1 MKNEMLILGAVRGL
15 VSEGEWVE
23 KVVRTEMPEIVGLGI
38 SKEGLTALKEHMR
51 HDDLNDAPLDN
62 LEEELYVAGLE
73 AFGKVRKPPPCFSR
87 ALTIANKNNI
97 EIEPLDM
104 DDEQYTNAFC
114 RNVSTLEMMSQG
126 RCGRQIARHTFTTTT
141 PEDFV
146 MEFDS
151 IANRSKG
158 FKRLEKEREEHMAMK
173 ISELAGKYNAVLA
186 IVELERLAG
195 VSDALNEME
204 CLHRIVTRD

>member
-1 MKNEMLILGAVRGL
+1 M
-15 VSEGEWVE
+15 
-23 KVVRTEMPEIVGLGI
+23 
-38 SKEGLTALKEHMR
+38 KEHMEQ
-51 HDDLNDAPLDN
+51 NDANAASLDN
-62 LEEELYVAGLE
+62 LEEDVYVAGLE
-73 AFGKVRKPPPCFSR
+73 DFGEVIKPPPCFSR
-87 ALTIANKNNI
+87 AVIVAEKSNI
-97 EIEPLDM
+97 QIEPLDM

-126 RCGRQIARHTFTTTT
+126 RCGRRMARHAFTATT

-151 IANRSKG
+151 IANHPKG

-173 ISELAGKYNAVLA
+173 ISELAEKYEAVLA

-195 VSDALNEME
+195 ISNALNEIG
-204 CLHRIVTRD
+204 CNHRMGSRAVRAPQP